1 MDSAQVTVTVPV
13 TTSPALYALASV
25 CTTTSH
31 LGRDDDAASWLG
43 AGIEISLAGA
53 GAGAGA
59 SDPGASDAVGGVG
72 SAAAGP
78 SIGSAAVILR
88 GRSVQVA

>member
-25 CTTTSH
+25 CTSTSH

-59 SDPGASDAVGGVG
+59 SDPGASDTVGVGG
-72 SAAAGP
+72 AAAGP

-88 GRSVQVA
+88 ERSVQVA

>member
-13 TTSPALYALASV
+13 TTSPASYALASV

-53 GAGAGA
+53 DA
-59 SDPGASDAVGGVG
+59 SDADASDAVGVG
-72 SAAAGP
+72 GAAAGP
-78 SIGSAAVILR
+78 STGSAAVILR
-88 GRSVQVA
+88 GRSVKIS